1 MAVGDRA
8 GLGIVVLSLCCAVAC
23 ADRGSVSSFASD
35 VTTTQMI
42 STNIGGKNVY
52 VPSTIVVT
60 QGTPQK
66 LSIYNTTDVPHGFRI
81 DTLDLEMILP
91 PKEELIFALPPLD
104 AGTVLRIHCHL
115 HPAHRMATLV
125 VLPGD

>member
-8 GLGIVVLSLCCAVAC
+8 GLGIVVFSLCCAVAC
-23 ADRGSVSSFASD
+23 ADRDSVSSFASD

-42 STNIGGKNVY
+42 TTNIGGKNVY

-60 QGTPQK
+60 QGTPRK
-66 LSIYNTTDVPHGFRI
+66 LSIYNTTDMPHGFRI
-81 DTLDLEMILP
+81 DTLDFEMILP
-91 PKEELIFALPPLD
+91 PKEELIFELPPLE